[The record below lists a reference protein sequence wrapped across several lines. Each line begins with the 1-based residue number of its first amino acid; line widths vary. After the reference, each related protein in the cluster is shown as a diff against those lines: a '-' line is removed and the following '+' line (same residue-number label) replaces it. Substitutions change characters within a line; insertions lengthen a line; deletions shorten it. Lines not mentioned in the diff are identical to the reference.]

1 MIKYFKIAFN
11 ALFIIITL
19 CFLAACDKKQYAI
32 DNLSE
37 FVEKVKKEAPEYT
50 SKDWEE
56 ADREYDEII
65 AEIEKYDYSTKETER
80 IAELKG
86 KYDGIKFKDTVEDAV
101 DGVDKVFHEVKGR
114 AKGVINGILGNEM
127 QSLGNEADSSGVNNN

>member
-1 MIKYFKIAFN
+1 MKKYNKIAFN

-19 CFLAACDKKQYAI
+19 CFLTSCDKKQHAI
-32 DNLSE
+32 DNLSD
-37 FVEKVKKEAPEYT
+37 FVEKVKKEAPDYT

-65 AEIEKYDYSTKETER
+65 AEIEKYDYSTNETER

-86 KYDGIKFKDTVEDAV
+86 KYIGIKTKDSVKDLINS
-101 DGVDKVFHEVKGR
+101 VDKTLQEIKGTVKGM
-114 AKGVINGILGNEM
+114 KDGFLGNEV
-127 QSLGNEADSSGVNNN
+127 QPLTNETDSSESIN

>member
-1 MIKYFKIAFN
+1 MKKYNKIAFN

-19 CFLAACDKKQYAI
+19 CILTSCDKKQHAI
-32 DNLSE
+32 DNLSDL
-37 FVEKVKKEAPEYT
+37 VEKVKKEAPDYT

-65 AEIEKYDYSTKETER
+65 AEIEKYDYSTNETER

-86 KYDGIKFKDTVEDAV
+86 KYIGIKTKDSVKDLINS
-101 DGVDKVFHEVKGR
+101 VDKTLQEIKGTVKGM
-114 AKGVINGILGNEM
+114 KDGFLGNEV
-127 QSLGNEADSSGVNNN
+127 QPLTNETDSSESIN